1 MFVAI
6 GIVMVFAG
14 VIGGYLMEHGNLH
27 VLFQPAELVIIFG
40 AATGSFLIMAPPR
53 VIRVVLRNLSTIFKA
68 GVLDKKGYLDLLVLL
83 SLFFRRI
90 RKKGLLAVEAD
101 VNNPDE
107 SDLFKAFPDLLARRN
122 VVEFICANFKVIITT
137 NMAHHELEAL
147 LELDI
152 ESSHEESLLP
162 SFLIGKIADGLP
174 GLGIVA
180 AVLGVVLTMGK
191 ISEPPEILGHSIG
204 AALVGTFLGVLA
216 CYCFVGPMGTNLELK
231 AREEGT
237 ILTVIKTALV
247 SSASGAVPQMAV
259 EFARRAIPGENRPTF
274 AELEEAIKQSK
285 GKEG

>member
-40 AATGSFLIMAPPR
+40 AATGSFLIMAPPL

-216 CYCFVGPMGTNLELK
+216 CYGFVGPMGTNLELK